1 MGQMERLQQM
11 REWIKTSPE
20 ISLDQLMQ
28 EYQISRDT
36 ARRDVILLEQ
46 EGEIIRVKNGL
57 VRAGGTLAYEQRT
70 EKPEK
75 RRIGQRAARHVQ
87 TNDRLLL
94 DAATTVSEMARALP
108 PYPLQVITN
117 SLDIADYVGARTDI
131 ELYVTGG
138 RFDRHAR
145 SLSGI
150 KTADD
155 ILNYQVD
162 SVFLGACGLTEE
174 GLFAEQLEEAVVKKA
189 MIRSATRVI
198 VLADHTK
205 FNKRFLHKVCDWE
218 QIDVLVTDQ
227 APDATWQERLHD
239 YNVELD
245 VTEEETT

>member
-1 MGQMERLQQM
+1 MGQIERLQQM

-36 ARRDVILLEQ
+36 ARRDVIVLEQ

-57 VRAGGTLAYEQRT
+57 VRASGTLAYEQRT
-70 EKPEK
+70 EKPEN
-75 RRIGQRAARHVQ
+75 RRFGQRASRHVQ
-87 TNDRLLL
+87 ANDRLLL

-108 PYPLQVITN
+108 PYSLQVITN
-117 SLDIADYVGARTDI
+117 SLDIADHVGARRDI

-162 SVFLGACGLTEE
+162 CVFLGACGLTEE

-227 APDATWQERLHD
+227 VPDATWQERLDHYHVD
-239 YNVELD
+239 LD

>member
-1 MGQMERLQQM
+1 MGQIERLQQM

-36 ARRDVILLEQ
+36 ARRDVIVLEQ

-87 TNDRLLL
+87 ANDRLLL

-108 PYPLQVITN
+108 PYSLQVITN
-117 SLDIADYVGARTDI
+117 SLDIADHVGARRDI

-138 RFDRHAR
+138 R
-145 SLSGI
+145 
-150 KTADD
+150 
-155 ILNYQVD
+155 
-162 SVFLGACGLTEE
+162 GLTEE

-227 APDATWQERLHD
+227 VPDATWQERLDHYHVD
-239 YNVELD
+239 LD